1 MSAATES
8 VAQPTTAS
16 RLKLDRWL
24 TRLGLLVFIAGL
36 GYLTVVPL
44 VRLQYL
50 AVQHHARPYT
60 DAFTR
65 AGWWQTV
72 RWTVELGLGSLAIA
86 LVVGTSLAWAAHS
99 LPPRLGL
106 LRVVPILPIVV
117 PAVASVLGWAFLLS
131 PHPGYLNQLLRQLPW
146 WRGDFE
152 GPFDI
157 YTVPWIVIITGLALA
172 SFIYLFVS
180 SGFENINAELIEA
193 AQVGGSSRA
202 GVFFRVILPL
212 LRPSLVYGA
221 GVALLLGLGQF
232 TAPLLLGRSRNISVL
247 TTDMFFAT
255 QQIPPQYGLAAAIG
269 SPLLVFGVIV
279 LFFNRILLGDH
290 TRFVTHGGKGGFR
303 QTAPGSK
310 LAASWIVLYGL
321 LSTVL
326 PILALV
332 FVSLSRFWSGD
343 VHLNRLTLGT
353 WRTVTTSSGVMPA
366 IWNSVW
372 LSLAAVA
379 ITLPIGYIAA
389 SLLRKRH
396 EHKFAGPVLD
406 FIVAMPLSI
415 PAVIFGVGFLMT
427 YTTEPLVLYG
437 TRWVLILV
445 YVTLMIPF
453 STRMQLG
460 AMSALGDAYTEAS
473 RASGAGVLRTNLQIV
488 VPLLRPAFGGAAA
501 LMFVLL
507 THEFAASLLVRAP
520 TINVMGT
527 ILYDYYENGIY
538 PLVACISLIMIGVT
552 TAGVIAAIL
561 LGGGSDAFKR
571 L

>member
-1 MSAATES
+1 MAADAIARPAFLQQ
-8 VAQPTTAS
+8 V
-16 RLKLDRWL
+16 RLERLL
-24 TRLGLLVFIAGL
+24 TRIGLLVFIGAL
-36 GYLTVVPL
+36 GYLTILPL

-50 AVQHHARPYT
+50 ALKHGAHPYSVAYSRP
-60 DAFTR
+60 
-65 AGWWQTV
+65 GWWSTV
-72 RWTVELGLGSLAIA
+72 RWTVELGLGSLVVAI
-86 LVVGTSLAWAAHS
+86 VVGTGLAWAAHS
-99 LPPRLGL
+99 LPPKLNL
-106 LRVVPILPIVV
+106 LRIVPILPIVV
-117 PAVASVLGWAFLLS
+117 PAVSSVLGWAFLLS
-131 PHPGYLNQLLRQLPW
+131 PRPGYLNQLLRLLPW
-146 WRGDFE
+146 WHGDFQ
-152 GPFDI
+152 GPGDI
-157 YTVPWIVIITGLALA
+157 YTIQWIVIITGLALA

-212 LRPSLVYGA
+212 LRPSLVYGG

-232 TAPLLLGRSRNISVL
+232 TAPLLLGRNGNISVL
-247 TTDMFFAT
+247 TTDMFVAT
-255 QQIPPQYGLAAAIG
+255 QQIPPDYGLAAAIG
-269 SPLLVFGVIV
+269 SPLLVFGVFV
-279 LFFNRILLGDH
+279 LFANRLLLGDH

-303 QTAPGSK
+303 STAPGSR
-310 LAASWIVLYGL
+310 LAAITIVVYGL

-343 VHLNRLTLGT
+343 VHPSKMTLAT
-353 WRTVTTSSGVMPA
+353 WRTVTNASGVMPA
-366 IWNSVW
+366 IWNSVY
-372 LSLAAVA
+372 LSLIAVA
-379 ITLPIGYIAA
+379 ITLPVGFVAA
-389 SLLRKRH
+389 SLLRRRRDH
-396 EHKFAGPVLD
+396 PIAAPVLD

-427 YTTEPLVLYG
+427 YTTKPLVLYG

-445 YVTLMIPF
+445 YITLMIPF

-460 AMSALGDAYTEAS
+460 AMAALGDAYTEAS

-527 ILYDYYENGIY
+527 ILYDYYENGGY
-538 PLVACISLIMIGVT
+538 PLVACISLIMVGVT
-552 TAGVIAAIL
+552 SAGVLAAIV

>member
-1 MSAATES
+1 MATQAAPRP
-8 VAQPTTAS
+8 AALPWL
-16 RLKLDRWL
+16 RLDRLL
-24 TRLGLLVFIAGL
+24 TRLGLIAFICAI
-36 GYLTVVPL
+36 GYLTIVPL
-44 VRLQYL
+44 IRLQYL
-50 AVQHHARPYT
+50 ALKNGAHSYSDAYT
-60 DAFTR
+60 RT
-65 AGWWQTV
+65 GWWQTV

-86 LVVGTSLAWAAHS
+86 LVVGTGLAWAAHS
-99 LPPRLGL
+99 LPPRLSL
-106 LRVVPILPIVV
+106 LRVIPILPIVI
-117 PAVASVLGWAFLLS
+117 PAVSSVLGWAFLLS
-131 PHPGYLNQLLRQLPW
+131 PHPGYLNQLLRLLPW
-146 WRGDFE
+146 WHGFD

-157 YTVPWIVIITGLALA
+157 YTVPWIIIITGLALA

-180 SGFENINAELIEA
+180 SGFENINGELIEA

-202 GVFFRVILPL
+202 GVFFRVVLPL

-255 QQIPPQYGLAAAIG
+255 QQIPPDYGLAAAIG
-269 SPLLVFGVIV
+269 SPLLVFGIFI
-279 LFFNRILLGDH
+279 LFMNRVLLGDN
-290 TRFVTHGGKGGFR
+290 TRFITHGGKGGFR
-303 QTAPGSK
+303 QSAPGSK
-310 LAASWIVLYGL
+310 SAAAVIVLYGL

-332 FVSLSRFWSGD
+332 FVSLSRFWTGD
-343 VHLNRLTLGT
+343 VHFNRLTLGT
-353 WRTVTTSSGVMPA
+353 WRTVTTQSGVMPA

-379 ITLPIGYIAA
+379 ITLPVGFIAA
-389 SLLRKRH
+389 TLLRKRR
-396 EHKFAGPVLD
+396 EHRIAAPVLD

-427 YTTEPLVLYG
+427 YTARPLVLYG

-460 AMSALGDAYTEAS
+460 AMAALGDAYTEAS
-473 RASGAGVLRTNLQIV
+473 RASGAGPLRTNFQIV
-488 VPLLRPAFGGAAA
+488 MPLLRPAFGGAAA

-538 PLVACISLIMIGVT
+538 PLVACISLIMVGVT
-552 TAGVIAAIL
+552 TAGVVAAMV

>member
-1 MSAATES
+1 MASQAAPRAAAFPR
-8 VAQPTTAS
+8 V
-16 RLKLDRWL
+16 RLDRLL
-24 TRLGLLVFIAGL
+24 TRLGMVAFIGAL
-36 GYLTVVPL
+36 GYLTIVPL
-44 VRLQYL
+44 IRLQYL
-50 AVQHHARPYT
+50 ALKGGAHSYSDAYT
-60 DAFTR
+60 R
-65 AGWWQTV
+65 RGWWQTV

-86 LVVGTSLAWAAHS
+86 LVVGTGLAWAAHS
-99 LPPRLGL
+99 LPPRLSL
-106 LRVVPILPIVV
+106 LRVVPILPIVI
-117 PAVASVLGWAFLLS
+117 PAVSSVLGWEFLLS
-131 PHPGYLNQLLRQLPW
+131 PHPGYLNQLLRLLPW
-146 WRGDFE
+146 WHGFD

-193 AQVGGSSRA
+193 AQVAGSSRA

-255 QQIPPQYGLAAAIG
+255 QQVPPDYGLAAAIG
-269 SPLLVFGVIV
+269 SPLVVFGIAV
-279 LFFNRILLGDH
+279 LFMNRFLLGDN
-290 TRFVTHGGKGGFR
+290 TRFITHGGKGGFR
-303 QTAPGSK
+303 QGAPGSK
-310 LAASWIVLYGL
+310 SAAGAIVLYGL

-332 FVSLSRFWSGD
+332 FVSLSRFWTGD
-343 VHLNRLTLGT
+343 VHFNRLTLGT
-353 WRTVTTSSGVMPA
+353 WRTVTTQSGVMPA

-379 ITLPIGYIAA
+379 ITLPVGFVAA
-389 SLLRKRH
+389 TLLRKRR
-396 EHKFAGPVLD
+396 EHRIAAPVLD

-427 YTTEPLVLYG
+427 YTARPLVLYG

-460 AMSALGDAYTEAS
+460 AMASLGDAYTEAS

-488 VPLLRPAFGGAAA
+488 MPLLRPAFGGAAA

-538 PLVACISLIMIGVT
+538 PLVACISLIMVGVT
-552 TAGVIAAIL
+552 TAGVVVAMI

>member
-1 MSAATES
+1 MATEAAARP
-8 VAQPTTAS
+8 VAAP
-16 RLKLDRWL
+16 RLRLDRL
-24 TRLGLLVFIAGL
+24 ATRTGMLVFIAGI
-36 GYLTVVPL
+36 GFLTLVPL
-44 VRLQYL
+44 IRLQYL
-50 AVQHHARPYT
+50 ALKHGARPYH
-60 DAFTR
+60 DAYTR
-65 AGWWQTV
+65 QGWGQTV
-72 RWTVELGLGSLAIA
+72 RWTIELGLGSLAIA
-86 LVVGTSLAWAAHS
+86 LVIGTGLAWAAHS
-99 LPPRLGL
+99 LPPRLGI
-106 LRVVPILPIVV
+106 LRVVPILPIVI
-117 PAVASVLGWAFLLS
+117 PAVSSVLGWAFLLS
-131 PHPGYLNQLLRQLPW
+131 PHPGYLNQLLRLLPW
-146 WRGDFE
+146 WHHRFE

-180 SGFENINAELIEA
+180 SGFENINGELIEA

-212 LRPSLVYGA
+212 LRPSLVYGG

-232 TAPLLLGRSRNISVL
+232 TAPLLLGRTRNISVL
-247 TTDMFFAT
+247 TTDMFQAT
-255 QQIPPQYGLAAAIG
+255 QQIPPDYGLAAAIG
-269 SPLLVFGVIV
+269 SPLLVFGVLV
-279 LFFNRILLGDH
+279 LFANKFLLGDL

-303 QTAPGSK
+303 QGAPGSK
-310 LAASWIVLYGL
+310 LAALWVVLYGL
-321 LSTVL
+321 FACVL
-326 PILALV
+326 PLLALV
-332 FVSLSRFWSGD
+332 WVSLSRFWSGD
-343 VHLNRLTLGT
+343 VNFGRLTVAT
-353 WRTVTTSSGVMPA
+353 WRTVLNASGVGSA

-372 LSLAAVA
+372 LSLVAVA
-379 ITLPIGYIAA
+379 ITLPLGFIAA
-389 SLLRKRH
+389 SFLQRRR
-396 EHKFAGPVLD
+396 EHRITGPVLD

-427 YTTEPLVLYG
+427 YTTKPFVLYG
-437 TRWVLILV
+437 TPWVLILV

-453 STRMQLG
+453 ATRMQLG
-460 AMSALGDAYTEAS
+460 AMASLGSAYTEAA
-473 RASGAGVLRTNLQIV
+473 RTSGAGVLRTNLQII

-538 PLVACISLIMIGVT
+538 PLVACISLIMVGVT
-552 TAGVIAAIL
+552 TAGVLAAMI

>member
-1 MSAATES
+1 MA
-8 VAQPTTAS
+8 TTAAARPLAGP
-16 RLKLDRWL
+16 RLRTDRL
-24 TRLGLLVFIAGL
+24 ATRLGLLVFIAGI

-44 VRLQYL
+44 IRLQYL
-50 AVQHHARPYT
+50 ALKHGARPYH
-60 DAFTR
+60 DAYSR
-65 AGWWQTV
+65 QGWGQTV
-72 RWTVELGLGSLAIA
+72 RWTIELGLGSLAIA
-86 LVVGTSLAWAAHS
+86 LVVGTGLAWAAHS
-99 LPPRLGL
+99 LPPRLGI
-106 LRVVPILPIVV
+106 LRVVPILPIVI
-117 PAVASVLGWAFLLS
+117 PAVSAVLGWEFLLS

-146 WRGDFE
+146 WHKDFQ
-152 GPFDI
+152 GPFNV
-157 YTVPWIVIITGLALA
+157 YTVTWIVIITGLSLA

-180 SGFENINAELIEA
+180 SGFENINGELIEA

-212 LRPSLVYGA
+212 LRPSLVYGG

-232 TAPLLLGRSRNISVL
+232 TAPLLLGRTENINVL
-247 TTDMFFAT
+247 TTDMFQAT
-255 QQIPPQYGLAAAIG
+255 QQIPPNYGLAAAIG
-269 SPLLVFGVIV
+269 SPLLLFGVVV
-279 LFFNRILLGDH
+279 LFANKLLLGDL

-310 LAASWIVLYGL
+310 LAAVWIVVFGL

-326 PILALV
+326 PLLALI

-343 VHLNRLTLGT
+343 VHLNRLTVAT
-353 WRTVTTSSGVMPA
+353 WRTVLNASGVGSA

-372 LSLAAVA
+372 LSLVAVA
-379 ITLPIGYIAA
+379 ITLPVGFIAA
-389 SLLRKRH
+389 TLLRRRRDH
-396 EHKFAGPVLD
+396 RVAGPILD

-427 YTTEPLVLYG
+427 YTTKPFVLYG
-437 TRWVLILV
+437 TPWVLILV

-460 AMSALGDAYTEAS
+460 AMAALGSAYTEAA
-473 RASGAGVLRTNLQIV
+473 RASGAGPIRTNLQIV
-488 VPLLRPAFGGAAA
+488 VPLLRPAFGGAGA

-538 PLVACISLIMIGVT
+538 PLVACISLIMVGVT
-552 TAGVIAAIL
+552 TAGVLVAMI

>member
-1 MSAATES
+1 MATQAAVERPAAIQR
-8 VAQPTTAS
+8 V
-16 RLKLDRWL
+16 RLDRIA
-24 TRLGLLVFIAGL
+24 TQIGLLAFVAAL
-36 GYLTVVPL
+36 GYLTLVPL
-44 VRLQYL
+44 IRLQYL
-50 AVQHHARPYT
+50 ALQHHAQPYV
-60 DAFTR
+60 DAYTR
-65 AGWWQTV
+65 TGWWQTV
-72 RWTVELGLGSLAIA
+72 RWTIELGLGSLAIA
-86 LVVGTSLAWAAHS
+86 LVVGTGLAWAAHS

-131 PHPGYLNQLLRQLPW
+131 PHPGYLNQLLRLLPW
-146 WRGDFE
+146 WHGRFE

-157 YTVPWIVIITGLALA
+157 YTVPWIVIITGLALS
-172 SFIYLFVS
+172 SFIYLFVN
-180 SGFENINAELIEA
+180 SGFENINGELIEA
-193 AQVGGSSRA
+193 AQIGGSSRA

-232 TAPLLLGRSRNISVL
+232 TAPLLLGRSSNISVL

-269 SPLLVFGVIV
+269 SPLLLFGLVVI
-279 LFFNRILLGDH
+279 LFNRILIGDNA
-290 TRFVTHGGKGGFR
+290 RFVTHGGKGGFR
-303 QTAPGSK
+303 QSAPGSK
-310 LAASWIVLYGL
+310 SAAVVIVLYGL
-321 LSTVL
+321 VSTVL
-326 PILALV
+326 PILSLL
-332 FVSLSRFWSGD
+332 FVSLSRFWTGD
-343 VHLNRLTLGT
+343 VRLNRLTLGT
-353 WRTVTTSSGVMPA
+353 WRTVTTSSGVVPA

-372 LSLAAVA
+372 LSLLAVA
-379 ITLPIGYIAA
+379 ITLPIGYVSASVLRNRREHRVIA
-389 SLLRKRH
+389 S
-396 EHKFAGPVLD
+396 VLD

-427 YTTEPLVLYG
+427 YTAQPLVLYG
-437 TRWVLILV
+437 TRWVLVLV

-460 AMSALGDAYTEAS
+460 AMSALGDSYVEAS

-538 PLVACISLIMIGVT
+538 PLVACISLIMVGVT
-552 TAGVIAAIL
+552 TAGVIAAIA

>member
-1 MSAATES
+1 MATDAVAAPL
-8 VAQPTTAS
+8 ARS
-16 RLKLDRWL
+16 RLRLDRL
-24 TRLGLLVFIAGL
+24 ATRLGLIAFIGAL
-36 GYLTVVPL
+36 GYLTIVPL

-50 AVQHHARPYT
+50 ALKHHARPYH
-60 DAFTR
+60 DAYSR
-65 AGWWQTV
+65 EGWGQTL
-72 RWTVELGLGSLAIA
+72 RWTIELGLGSLAIA
-86 LVVGTSLAWAAHS
+86 LVVGTSLAWAANS
-99 LPPRLGL
+99 LPPRLNI
-106 LRVVPILPIVV
+106 LRVVPILPIVI
-117 PAVASVLGWAFLLS
+117 PAVSSVLGWAFLLS
-131 PHPGYLNQLLRQLPW
+131 PHPGYLNQLLRVLPW
-146 WRGDFE
+146 WDNRFE

-157 YTVPWIVIITGLALA
+157 YTVKWIVIITGLSLA

-180 SGFENINAELIEA
+180 SGFENINGELLEA
-193 AQVGGSSRA
+193 AQVAGSSRA

-232 TAPLLLGRSRNISVL
+232 TAPLLLGRTRNISVL
-247 TTDMFFAT
+247 TTDMFLAT
-255 QQIPPQYGLAAAIG
+255 QQIPPDYGLAAAIG
-269 SPLLVFGVIV
+269 SPLLVLGVLV
-279 LFFNRILLGDH
+279 LFANRLLLGDL

-303 QTAPGSK
+303 VTAPGSK
-310 LAASWIVLYGL
+310 LAAVWIVLYGL
-321 LSTVL
+321 LASVL
-326 PILALV
+326 PLLALA

-343 VHLNRLTLGT
+343 VHLNRLTIAT
-353 WRTVTTSSGVMPA
+353 WRTVLNASGVGSA

-372 LSLAAVA
+372 LSLVAVA
-379 ITLPIGYIAA
+379 ITLPVGFVAATLLRRGREHRIAA
-389 SLLRKRH
+389 PL
-396 EHKFAGPVLD
+396 LD

-427 YTTEPLVLYG
+427 YTTKPFVLYG
-437 TRWVLILV
+437 TPWVLILV

-453 STRMQLG
+453 ATRMQLG
-460 AMSALGDAYTEAS
+460 AMAALGSSYTEAA
-473 RASGAGVLRTNLQIV
+473 RVSGAGALRTNLQIV
-488 VPLLRPAFGGAAA
+488 VPLMRPAFGGAAA

-538 PLVACISLIMIGVT
+538 PLVACISLIMVGVT
-552 TAGVIAAIL
+552 TAGVLAAII